1 MNETDKY
8 IIKILID
15 LKKTFGQ
22 NRNYSTNQIH
32 AHIDDT
38 IRKHK

>member
-1 MNETDKY
+1 MNEADKY
-8 IIKILID
+8 IVKILID

-32 AHIDDT
+32 AYIDDV
-38 IRKHK
+38 IIKHK